1 MSSSYS
7 ELRQAHH
14 PHILAGQIPSFNN
27 NTEGDY
33 EPVIPPKPGV
43 LNTSTGAGAGR
54 QKHFKS
60 LSSSSSESDC
70 LGTCVKC
77 GERIV
82 GEGSGCSAM
91 GRPYHILCFTCAG
104 KLRLMMREMC
114 VTLMFRVQLQTTG
127 SSILRC

>member
-27 NTEGDY
+27 NAEGDY
-33 EPVIPPKPGV
+33 EPVIPPKGA
-43 LNTSTGAGAGR
+43 LSTSAGGQ

-60 LSSSSSESDC
+60 LSGSSSDSDC

-104 KLRLMMREMC
+104 K
-114 VTLMFRVQLQTTG
+114 RVIIM
-127 SSILRC
+127 SSR

>member
-7 ELRQAHH
+7 ELRQAH
-14 PHILAGQIPSFNN
+14 PHILAGQIPSFSHNM
-27 NTEGDY
+27 EGDY
-33 EPVIPPKPGV
+33 EPVIPPQGA
-43 LNTSTGAGAGR
+43 LNTGAGAGAGGQ

-60 LSSSSSESDC
+60 LSSSSSDSDY

-82 GEGSGCSAM
+82 GEGTGCSGM

-104 KLRLMMREMC
+104 E
-114 VTLMFRVQLQTTG
+114 TLLL
-127 SSILRC
+127 ICA